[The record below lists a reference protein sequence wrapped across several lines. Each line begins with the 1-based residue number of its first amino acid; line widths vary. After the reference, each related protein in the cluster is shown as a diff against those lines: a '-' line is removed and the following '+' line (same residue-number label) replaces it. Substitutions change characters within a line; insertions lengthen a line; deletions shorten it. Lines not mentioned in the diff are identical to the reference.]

1 VFFLDS
7 AVLDLEELDPEDAED
22 DEEGAADEDNV
33 PDGLEGGEEGLHHQL
48 QPGGSVD
55 HPAQQKDHSAAQ
67 LLISDLCH
75 QHPYSSRITGWLCIS
90 FNSG

>member
-1 VFFLDS
+1 MLFRSPPTLTKSPPPTRLIKQADMR
-7 AVLDLEELDPEDAED
+7 DLEELDPEDAED

-55 HPAQQKDHSAAQ
+55 HPAQQLVQSAA
-67 LLISDLCH
+67 IHCK
-75 QHPYSSRITGWLCIS
+75 C
-90 FNSG
+90 

>member
-1 VFFLDS
+1 L
-7 AVLDLEELDPEDAED
+7 AVLDLKELDPEDAED

-55 HPAQQKDHSAAQ
+55 HPAQQLVQSAAIVVDQ
-67 LLISDLCH
+67 RSLWLL
-75 QHPYSSRITGWLCIS
+75 SSAVPNGLTALTS
-90 FNSG
+90 SSTE